1 MGMKL
6 AGIMFLAMLAMAG
19 LGYWYYNDSQARM
32 AILQENNAKLNTAVQ
47 ISEQA
52 IASLQADIQRANEQL
67 KVVNQEFAAIRAQ
80 NNVLSDKLAK
90 HDLAVLGSG
99 KPGLVE
105 RLVNR
110 GSKNAGRCFEILSG
124 APLTEE
130 EKNAKDGKSFN
141 NECPWLWP
149 GPSTP

>member
-1 MGMKL
+1 MKL
-6 AGIMFLAMLAMAG
+6 AGLMFLAMLAMAG

-52 IASLQADIQRANEQL
+52 VASLQADIQLANQQL
-67 KVVNQEFAAIRAQ
+67 RQVNEEFAAIRAQ
-80 NNVLSDKLAK
+80 NNVLADKLAK
-90 HDLAVLGSG
+90 HDLAVLGAG
-99 KPGLVE
+99 KPALVE

-110 GSKNAGRCFEILSG
+110 GTVNAGRCFELLSG
-124 APLTEE
+124 APLTDK
-130 EKNAKDGKSFN
+130 EKEAKDGKSFN

-149 GPSTP
+149 GSSTP

>member
-1 MGMKL
+1 MKL
-6 AGIMFLAMLAMAG
+6 AGLMFLAMLAMAG

-52 IASLQADIQRANEQL
+52 VASLQADIQLANQQL
-67 KVVNQEFAAIRAQ
+67 RQVNQEFTAIRAQ
-80 NNVLSDKLAK
+80 NNVLADKLAK
-90 HDLAVLGSG
+90 HDLAVLGAG

-110 GSKNAGRCFEILSG
+110 GTVNAGRCFELLSG
-124 APLTEE
+124 APLTDK
-130 EKNAKDGKSFN
+130 EKEAKDGRSFN

-149 GPSTP
+149 GSSTP